1 MYSTTVGTGYLH
13 TFKPESLNRIRDH
26 ARFSLDT
33 LDWMQPS
40 DVRTK
45 QVTVV
50 GGARSGR
57 AVARLLSTAGADVFL
72 TEQGPPTEGLAATL
86 DEAGVDY
93 EFGGHTSRAVD
104 SDFFVL
110 SPGVPT
116 QSNIV
121 QQAQRAGLNI
131 YSEIEAASWFCEA
144 PIVAITGTNGKTTTT
159 SLTGHVFQQA
169 LADAPNRD
177 VIVAGNIGYPFSD
190 YVLDTT
196 PEDVVVLEV
205 SSFQLDHVDT
215 FHPRVSI
222 LLNITP
228 DHLDRYNNDFNAYAQ
243 AKFNILRNQGAGDVV
258 VYNYDDELVRAYVE
272 QATEDPALR
281 ALGLSVTDTP
291 PRGAYVQNDCIRLRT
306 DDSPESLMQRDE
318 VALRG
323 RHNLYNSLAAAVSAR
338 VMEVEN
344 DTIRESLAGFE
355 GVPHRLEEVR
365 EIDGVLYVNDSKAT
379 NVNAVWYALESFE
392 RPVVLIAGGRD
403 KGNDYTDLKPLVRSG
418 VRAVVAM
425 GESADTVYDEL
436 GAEAEARDKAGSMEE
451 ALDRAQHFAQ
461 PGDAVVL
468 SPACSSFD
476 MYENY
481 EERGDLFRRLVKT
494 LL

>member
-1 MYSTTVGTGYLH
+1 
-13 TFKPESLNRIRDH
+13 
-26 ARFSLDT
+26 
-33 LDWMQPS
+33 MQPS

-45 QVTVV
+45 QATVV

-57 AVARLLSTAGADVFL
+57 AVAQLLAEAGAEVFL
-72 TEQGPPTEGLAATL
+72 TEQGPPPDGLAETL
-86 DEAGVDY
+86 DEAGVAH
-93 EFGGHTSRAVD
+93 EFGGHTARALD
-104 SDFFVL
+104 ADFMVL

-116 QSNIV
+116 QANVV
-121 QQAQRAGLNI
+121 QQARRSGLPV

-159 SLTGHVFQQA
+159 SLTGHVVRRA
-169 LADAPNRD
+169 LADDPDRE

-190 YVLDTT
+190 YVLDAG
-196 PEDVVVLEV
+196 PRDVVVLEV

-215 FHPRVSI
+215 FRPHVSV

-228 DHLDRYNNDFNAYAQ
+228 DHLDRYDHDFHAYAQ
-243 AKFNILRNQGAGDVV
+243 AKFRIFRRQGEGDVV
-258 VYNYDDELVRAYVE
+258 VYNRDDDLVRDYVAE
-272 QATEDPALR
+272 TAPGQDVR
-281 ALGLSVTDTP
+281 ALGYTLTKEP
-291 PRGAYVQNDCIRLRT
+291 GPGAFLR
-306 DDSPESLMQRDE
+306 DDRIVLRIDDEDEPLMQRDE
-318 VALRG
+318 LALRG

-338 VMEVEN
+338 VMEVES
-344 DTIRESLAGFE
+344 DVIRESLSGFE

-365 EIDGVLYVNDSKAT
+365 TVDGVLYVNDSKAT
-379 NVNAVWYALESFE
+379 NVNAVWYALESFD

-403 KGNDYTDLKPLVRSG
+403 KGNDYTDLKPLVREG

-425 GESADTVYDEL
+425 GESADTVYEAL
-436 GAEAEARDKAGSMEE
+436 GAEADRRARAQSMEE
-451 ALDRAQHFAQ
+451 ALDLARRLAHR
-461 PGDAVVL
+461 GDAVLL

-481 EERGDLFRRLVKT
+481 EERGNLFRRLVKT

>member
-1 MYSTTVGTGYLH
+1 
-13 TFKPESLNRIRDH
+13 
-26 ARFSLDT
+26 
-33 LDWMQPS
+33 MQPS

-57 AVARLLSTAGADVFL
+57 AVAQLLAEAGAEVFL
-72 TEQGPPTEGLAATL
+72 TEQGPPPNGLEDAL
-86 DEAGVDY
+86 DDAGVAH
-93 EFGGHTSRAVD
+93 EFGGHTARALD
-104 SDFFVL
+104 ADFLVV

-116 QSNIV
+116 RSNVV
-121 QQAQRAGLNI
+121 QQALRSGIAV
-131 YSEIEAASWFCEA
+131 YSEIETASWFCEA

-159 SLTGHVFQQA
+159 SLTGHVVRRA
-169 LADAPNRD
+169 LAGDPERE

-190 YVLDTT
+190 YVLDAG
-196 PEDVVVLEV
+196 PRDVVVLEV

-215 FHPRVSI
+215 FRPRVSV

-228 DHLDRYNNDFNAYAQ
+228 DHLDRYDHDFHAYAQ
-243 AKFNILRNQGAGDVV
+243 AKFNIFRRQGEGDVV
-258 VYNYDDELVRAYVE
+258 VYNRDDDLVRDYVTDTAPE
-272 QATEDPALR
+272 QGVR
-281 ALGLSVTDTP
+281 ALGVTRAEEP
-291 PRGAYVQNDCIRLRT
+291 GPGAFLR
-306 DDSPESLMQRDE
+306 DDRIVLRIDDEDEPLMQRDE
-318 VALRG
+318 LALRG

-338 VMEVEN
+338 VMEVES
-344 DTIRESLAGFE
+344 DVIRESLSGFE

-365 EIDGVLYVNDSKAT
+365 TVDGVLYVNDSKAT
-379 NVNAVWYALESFE
+379 NVNAVWYALESFD

-403 KGNDYTDLKPLVRSG
+403 KGNDYTDLKPLVREG

-425 GESADTVYDEL
+425 GESADTVYEEL
-436 GAEAEARDKAGSMEE
+436 GAEADQRTRARSMEE
-451 ALDRAQHFAQ
+451 ALDRARGLAHR
-461 PGDAVVL
+461 GDAVLL

-476 MYENY
+476 MYEHY

>member
-1 MYSTTVGTGYLH
+1 
-13 TFKPESLNRIRDH
+13 
-26 ARFSLDT
+26 
-33 LDWMQPS
+33 MQPS

-57 AVARLLSTAGADVFL
+57 AVARLLAEAGAEVFL
-72 TEQGPPTEGLAATL
+72 TEQGPPTDGLEAAL

-93 EFGGHTSRAVD
+93 EFNGHTTRAIEA
-104 SDFFVL
+104 DFFVL

-121 QQAQRAGLNI
+121 QQAMRSGIDI

-144 PIVAITGTNGKTTTT
+144 PMVAITGTNGKTTTT
-159 SLTGHVFQQA
+159 SLAGHVFRQA
-169 LADAPNRD
+169 LADAPDREA
-177 VIVAGNIGYPFSD
+177 IVAGNIGYPFSD
-190 YVLDTT
+190 YVLDAEPT
-196 PEDVVVLEV
+196 DVVVLEV

-215 FHPRVSI
+215 FRPRVSVI
-222 LLNITP
+222 LNITP
-228 DHLDRYNNDFNAYAQ
+228 DHLDRYNDDFHAYAQ
-243 AKFNILRNQGAGDVV
+243 AKFNIFRSQQAGDVV
-258 VYNYDDELVRAYVE
+258 VYNRDDTLVRDYVT
-272 QATEDPALR
+272 QAAAERGLR
-281 ALGLSVTDTP
+281 ALGLSLTDEVEA
-291 PRGAYVQNDCIRLRT
+291 GAFLH
-306 DDSPESLMQRDE
+306 DDRIIFRIDDEDEPLMQRDE
-318 VALRG
+318 LALRE
-323 RHNLYNSLAAAVSAR
+323 SDV
-338 VMEVEN
+338 
-344 DTIRESLAGFE
+344 IRESLSGFE

-365 EIDGVLYVNDSKAT
+365 VVDGVLYVNDSKAT
-379 NVNAVWYALESFE
+379 NVNAVWYALESFD

-403 KGNDYTDLKPLVRSG
+403 KGNDYTDLKPLVREG

-425 GESADTVYDEL
+425 GESADTVYEEL
-436 GAEAEARDKAGSMEE
+436 GTEAEHRQKARSMEE
-451 ALDRAQHFAQ
+451 ALDHAQGFAQ
-461 PGDAVVL
+461 PGDAVLL